1 MKKIIAITTIA
12 AIALATFAFVG
23 CFGCNAEEETVMN
36 PNAMIMGEIYEIN
49 GNTLTLRIVEVIG
62 GTGGA
67 QGGQT
72 VVRTNDDGEIIE
84 VESYPEYDGDIE
96 YDDEYDAPRGRIA
109 GADAETDL
117 IRTGDGGQGGGMVIA
132 GDEMPE
138 LRFTG
143 EVQTITLP
151 NGVEIINGVGG
162 DGLLTDISTLRV
174 GDIVFLMYNSEGVLD
189 SARLMPFHI

>member
-1 MKKIIAITTIA
+1 MKKIIAITAIL
-12 AIALATFAFVG
+12 AIALTFTA
-23 CFGCNAEEETVMN
+23 CFGCNSGEGTVMN

-49 GNTLTLRIVEVIG
+49 GNTLTLRIVEIA
-62 GTGGA
+62 GGA
-67 QGGQT
+67 MGGGQT

-96 YDDEYDAPRGRIA
+96 YDDEYDAPSGRIA

-117 IRTGDGGQGGGMVIA
+117 VRTGDGGQGGGMVIA

-162 DGLLTDISTLRV
+162 DGLLTDISTLRI

-189 SARLMPFHI
+189 SARLMPFRI